1 MTPRQPVLV
10 FEDHHESVALAPLTD
25 LRASFLVRIGAFS
38 GLERLQLDDRVRV
51 AGVLVASSHAEL
63 TREQCRL
70 PVNEPPTDV
79 PGVLLV
85 NGRCPLLPEAALHLK
100 RGEAIIEG
108 SSAHL
113 IAAHVAPEDIRPT
126 LDAHHPA
133 STRVHDGRVLISRP
147 WHVRSFRDECLS
159 HDLHHLARAIAGVGT
174 RLPAPAIAIGDRPV
188 VIAHTATVLPGVVLD
203 AEHGAI
209 VVDDSATIRPGAVLI
224 GPCYVGPHS
233 TVLER
238 ATIRPG
244 TSIGPWCKV
253 NGEVGGTTFQG
264 FANKAHDGYLGDSWV
279 GEWVNLG
286 AGTTNSNLLN
296 TYSETIA
303 CVTPNGRH
311 ERTGEQFL
319 GAVIG
324 DHVKT
329 AICSRIMTASV
340 LGTGGMYATTAAISG
355 TTRSFVWATDEGSR
369 TYRADKFLDVMQ
381 SAMARRKVTPSA
393 AYVARVRSLL
403 DAG

>member
-1 MTPRQPVLV
+1 MTSRLPVLL
-10 FEDHHESVALAPLTD
+10 FDDRHDSVVLSPLTD
-25 LRASFLVRIGAFS
+25 LRASFLVRTGALTT
-38 GLERLQLDDRVRV
+38 LERLQHDERVRV
-51 AGVLVASSHAEL
+51 VGVVVGHDAADL

-79 PGVLLV
+79 ASVLLV
-85 NGRCPLLPEAALHLK
+85 NGRCPLLPEAALRLGV
-100 RGEAIIEG
+100 GEALVEG
-108 SSAHL
+108 STSHL
-113 IAAHVAPEDIRPT
+113 VAARVAPGDVRKV
-126 LDAHHPA
+126 LDAKTLTPA
-133 STRVHDGRVLISRP
+133 QVCDGRVLLARP
-147 WHVRSFRDECLS
+147 WHVRSFRDACLS
-159 HDLHHLARAIAGVGT
+159 HDLNLIARVIAGVGT
-174 RLPAPAIAIGDRPV
+174 RLPAPAVAVGDRPV
-188 VIAHTATVLPGVVLD
+188 VIAHTSTVLPGVVLD

-209 VVDDSATIRPGAVLI
+209 VIDEHAVIRPGAILI

-244 TSIGPWCKV
+244 TAIGPWCKV
-253 NGEVGGTTFQG
+253 NGEVGGTIFQG

-296 TYSETIA
+296 TYAETIA
-303 CVTPNGRH
+303 RATLGGKH

-329 AICSRIMTASV
+329 AICTRIMTASI
-340 LGTGGMYATTAAISG
+340 LGTGGMHATTEPVSG
-355 TTRSFVWATDEGSR
+355 TTERFTWATDEGTRS
-369 TYRADKFLDVMQ
+369 YRADKFLEVMQ
-381 SAMARRKVTPSA
+381 AAMARRKVHPSP
-393 AYVARVRSLL
+393 AYVSRVRALL
-403 DAG
+403 GAG